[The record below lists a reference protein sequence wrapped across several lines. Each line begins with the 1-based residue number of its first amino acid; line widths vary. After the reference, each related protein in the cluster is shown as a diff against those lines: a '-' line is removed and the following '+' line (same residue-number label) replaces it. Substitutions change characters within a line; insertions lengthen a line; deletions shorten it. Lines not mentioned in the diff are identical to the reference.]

1 MLTKASSETDEGDV
15 EDHEGHQALVPHQP
29 HGPPD
34 ARHWHQGPRLYH
46 LSQLT
51 LLLHQL
57 FLHQSFHT
65 ILMQSS
71 YPRCDVQPGS
81 VVNVSN
87 YDTLQMDISQ
97 V

>member
-1 MLTKASSETDEGDV
+1 MNGEKVDNIGFVEIEFFFLVEVNEFGICMLTKASSETDEGDV
-15 EDHEGHQALVPHQP
+15 EDHKGHQALVPQQP

-34 ARHWHQGPRLYH
+34 ARHWHQGARLHH

-65 ILMQSS
+65 ILMQ
-71 YPRCDVQPGS
+71 
-81 VVNVSN
+81 
-87 YDTLQMDISQ
+87 
-97 V
+97 